1 MPFVV
6 NPQNR
11 HPLTAAAQW
20 IPCDNCD
27 EYWCSIHWLHV
38 FECACPGYEELL
50 FPENIET
57 WRTNKSV
64 GFDPYESFETKQ

>member
-6 NPQNR
+6 NPKNR
-11 HPLTAAAQW
+11 HPLFAGAQW
-20 IPCDNCD
+20 IHCDNCD

-50 FPENIET
+50 FPEN
-57 WRTNKSV
+57 NSA
-64 GFDPYESFETKQ
+64 GFDPYETFEKIKQ